1 MTILQNYYQSA
12 YSGVPNCWVVLSTFD
27 PNTNFPCRV
36 ERLAEEAQLRAD
48 EGTDLFHTYAVFDRQ
63 PATGRGKSEDVSAV
77 IGAYLDID
85 IGESGRY
92 VENGKNPAASLENIK
107 DDLIAWG
114 LPLPSAIVNS
124 GNGVHV
130 EFRLDKPFFI
140 RSDADRK
147 AALAMLKGINGF
159 AIEKAKAQGIKLDP
173 MSDLPRVK
181 RAVGS
186 KNWKDRENPKPVEVL
201 ELHLDRK
208 YSFEYLASFQP
219 SAKVTSST
227 RRAPPKARHDESRA
241 PQWDLIAKYCPFAR
255 YCVEN
260 AEHLP
265 EPHWF
270 ALLGIIARCEDGVAI
285 AHELSSRDLRYCASE
300 TDAKIDSALTADGPV
315 TYAHIRDQLGFDEV
329 RTDILASRMHS
340 PIQFGFSSDAL
351 INLQRS
357 YAYDLSSERFHDLET
372 LTPRSHKAFDMAH
385 GDVLSNPVGAF
396 RASSMSIKASSVDY
410 LPGQPR
416 LVGEG
421 RNPVLNVYRETGLKP
436 VQGDCSTILAHFD
449 YLVPDAAQR
458 AHVLDYLACMVQHPG
473 QKISSALL
481 FIGGQGNGKSTVVR
495 WITDI
500 LGHTN
505 VKTLPTEAISSP
517 FQADRANIQCL
528 VLNEVHG
535 IDRAGANGLKSWI
548 TEEDMNVHEKG
559 TPRFKARTPRAVILI
574 SNHLDALD
582 LEEGDR
588 RYAAIQTATHRA
600 DTGYFDRL
608 NQAMAKELPAF
619 AAWLGTR
626 DLTAFDPYAP
636 APESDLKG
644 LMVRS
649 SQSPLEDAIRE
660 AFDAE
665 DGCFRRD
672 FGTAQEVIST
682 VMARDFEFRRPRSSS
697 VGVIL
702 SKMGFEQLAQQ
713 RVGEAKHR
721 FWVWRDW
728 TRWSRAQPSEVASYY
743 VASLRPANDD
753 AKQSRV
759 A

>member
-1 MTILQNYYQSA
+1 MNNLQDYYQSA
-12 YSGVPNCWVVLSTFD
+12 YSGVPNCWVVLSTFN

-36 ERLAEEAQLRAD
+36 ERLAEEAQLRAN
-48 EGTDLFHTYAVFDRQ
+48 EGRDLFHTYAVFDRQ
-63 PATGRGKSEDVSAV
+63 PVSGRGKSEDVSAV

-92 VENGKNPAASLENIK
+92 VENGKNPAASLESIK

-124 GNGVHV
+124 GNGIHV

-140 RSDADRK
+140 KSDTDRK
-147 AALAMLKGINGF
+147 AALAMLKGVNGF

-181 RAVGS
+181 RMVGS

-201 ELHLDRK
+201 ELHLDRT
-208 YSFEYLASFQP
+208 YPFEHLASFQP
-219 SAKVTSST
+219 SSKAIPLA
-227 RRAPPKARHDESRA
+227 RLAPPKAGHDAGRM
-241 PQWDLIAKYCPFAR
+241 PQWDLIANHCPFALH
-255 YCVEN
+255 CVEN
-260 AEHLP
+260 AGHLSYP
-265 EPHWF
+265 YWF
-270 ALLGIIARCEDGVAI
+270 ALLGIVARCENGGSI
-285 AHELSSRDLRYCASE
+285 AHELSSKDSRYTASE
-300 TDAKIDSALTADGPV
+300 TDAKIAEVLKADGPV
-315 TYAHIRDQLGFDEV
+315 SYTYIRDQLGFDAV

-351 INLQRS
+351 LNLQRS

-449 YLVPDAAQR
+449 YLIPDLAQR

-495 WITDI
+495 WVTDM

-548 TEEDMNVHEKG
+548 TEEDMHVHEKG

-588 RYAAIQTATHRA
+588 RYAAIQTASHA
-600 DTGYFDRL
+600 DTAYFDRL
-608 NQAMAKELPAF
+608 NRAAKDELSAF
-619 AAWLGTR
+619 AAWLMVR

-636 APESDLKG
+636 APDTDLKS

-649 SQSPLEDAIRE
+649 SQSPLEDAIR
-660 AFDAE
+660 DALDGE
-665 DGCFRRD
+665 EGCFRRD

-682 VMARDFEFRRPRSSS
+682 VMARTFDYRRPRPSS
-697 VGVIL
+697 VGTIL
-702 SKMGFEQLAQQ
+702 SRMGVDQLPQQ
-713 RVGEAKHR
+713 RVGQEKHR
-721 FWVWRDW
+721 FWVWRNQE
-728 TRWSRAQPSEVASYY
+728 RWLRADPSEVAAHYLS
-743 VASLRPANDD
+743 SLSTANDNGRSVD
-753 AKQSRV
+753 A